1 MKNVINLLPD
11 NIANQIAAGEVIQR
25 PASVIK
31 ELVENSIDAGATE
44 IEIEVLDA
52 GRTLLRVI
60 DNGKGMS
67 PIDARMAFERH
78 ATSKIKTADDL
89 FRLCTMGFRGEALPS
104 IAAVAE
110 VELITRQHDEDT
122 GVRIELKGGRVISNE
137 IATCP
142 PGSIFSV
149 KNIFHEIP
157 ARRKFLKT
165 NDTEFRRIQ
174 TEIYRIAAVC
184 PQIRFRL
191 LHQEKV
197 IFDYH
202 PGELKKRL
210 LDLFGHRL
218 ESKILKIEAETPL
231 VRISGFTS
239 TPSECRKRGA
249 QQYFFVNDRFMKHSY
264 FHRMLMNAYEGMI
277 PSGDMPDYFI
287 YLYVD
292 PSSIDVNIHP
302 TKTEIKFEN
311 ETYIG
316 QILNTV
322 LRETLMKG
330 AVAHAIDFTQDK
342 IDIPNY
348 KSLSDNELVEPKIG
362 GENTDYIPSFDPDDY
377 KDFGGFELE
386 KDVEWEAF
394 YKDFEKDSGITTSPP
409 GGIRVKRRT
418 SSLSSSVSQEP
429 ETAAS
434 VFTSRSSSLKPDD
447 TTHTDSLLT
456 PAPQER
462 ESLSDEP
469 ERESLII
476 LRQRYIITMDED
488 SLSIIDAHQAARAI
502 SHHKYMARLLA
513 SKPVSQ
519 PLMFPELLTLNTQE
533 AHLLH
538 RYMDELSE
546 VGYDLTDMGGNTFSL
561 VAIPEGMP
569 TDPDLLVQILYESKH
584 LEKKSK
590 EIVLEQIVAS
600 MVKALHKRVTPILR
614 KQEAQKLLYSLR
626 KLSETRVT
634 FDGHTIFSKITA
646 EEIQKRFG

>member
-1 MKNVINLLPD
+1 MKNIINLLPD

-44 IEIEVLDA
+44 IEIEILDA

-122 GVRIELKGGRVISNE
+122 GVRIELKGGQVVSNE

-191 LHQEKV
+191 SHQGKV

-231 VRISGFTS
+231 VRICGFTS

-277 PSGDMPDYFI
+277 PLGDMPDYFI

-348 KSLSDNELVEPKIG
+348 KSLSDNELVEPNIG
-362 GENTDYIPSFDPDDY
+362 GENTDYIPSFNPDDY
-377 KDFGGFELE
+377 KDFGSFELGT
-386 KDVEWEAF
+386 DLDWEGF
-394 YKDFEKDSGITTSPP
+394 YKEFEKDSGIAASRS
-409 GGIRVKRRT
+409 GHIKVKKRT
-418 SSLSSSVSQEP
+418 SSLSSPSASQESD
-429 ETAAS
+429 T
-434 VFTSRSSSLKPDD
+434 TIGIITRSSSIEPDRI
-447 TTHTDSLLT
+447 TPPDSFLMPT
-456 PAPQER
+456 QEQESSSEEPDR
-462 ESLSDEP
+462 EQ
-469 ERESLII
+469 LII
-476 LRQRYIITMDED
+476 LRQRYIITADGD
-488 SLSIIDAHQAARAI
+488 SLSIVDAHQAARAI

-533 AHLLH
+533 AQLLH
-538 RYMDELSE
+538 RYMDELRE

-569 TDPDLLVQILYESKH
+569 ADPDLLVQILHESKH
-584 LEKKSK
+584 VEKKSK
-590 EIVLEQIVAS
+590 EIVLEQIVSS
-600 MVKALHKRVTPILR
+600 MVKALHKRTTPILR
-614 KQEAQKLLYSLR
+614 REEAETLLRSLR
-626 KLSETRVT
+626 KLPESRVT
-634 FDGHTIFSKITA
+634 FDGHTILSKLTGK
-646 EEIQKRFG
+646 EIEKRFG